1 MSATAA
7 VTITLK
13 ETNDFAP
20 QLFPLTGSVC
30 RDSDSR
36 GAGLAVTAVDED
48 FPPQAAPFTFEI
60 LDDLSI
66 NWTVMQVNGK
76 ETVSDKYSING
87 VKVTLLKSHRSPF
100 SLFRHSCCSSSYH
113 GTGGGRVCSSSAGVR
128 LWQPST

>member
-1 MSATAA
+1 MSATAT

-20 QLFPLTGSVC
+20 QVFPLTGSVC

-36 GAGLAVTAVDED
+36 GAGLVVTAADED

-76 ETVSDKYSING
+76 ETVSKME
-87 VKVTLLKSHRSPF
+87 
-100 SLFRHSCCSSSYH
+100 
-113 GTGGGRVCSSSAGVR
+113 
-128 LWQPST
+128 